1 MKKLK
6 FLYICLLGAA
16 LLSATAVGF
25 AAAGDR
31 WQVQAITENWNALY
45 GTITGLTNLNNG
57 DEIAAFDAAG
67 NCYGVGTYNGI
78 YYFLSV
84 FKAEAG
90 DKVKDDVPIEGD
102 FALPGFEEND
112 IVVLKVYVK
121 ADDKEYPIAPTGEG
135 AYKFIFTGNYP
146 PKRLDLVYK
155 APDDG
160 GGDGG
165 DDGGGGGGGGG
176 DGGVDDGSPGSGII
190 SGGLPYTG
198 RETPKETP
206 KAPLPTTKKAPPEE
220 GPGGPLGY
228 VTEKPGTA
236 PRDYYPAA
244 PSGQTATKRVVPAKP
259 PERASAPYKRS
270 VEPEIKRKPPKL
282 EEFEVTKRGRWP
294 LFLKILLFLLL
305 LALLLLALRK
315 LQKMQEKDDPPKN

>member
-1 MKKLK
+1 MKNLR
-6 FLYICLLGAA
+6 FLYICLLSVA

-25 AAAGDR
+25 AAPDANAR
-31 WQVQAITENWNALY
+31 WRAKATTEDWNALY
-45 GTITGLTNLNNG
+45 GTITGLTNLNDG

-67 NCYGVGTYNGI
+67 NCYSLGSYNGT

-90 DKVKDDVPIEGD
+90 DKVKDDIPIEGD

-112 IVVLKVYVK
+112 IVTFKVYVK

-135 AYKFIFTGNYP
+135 AYKFTFTGNYP

-155 APDDG
+155 APVD
-160 GGDGG
+160 DGG
-165 DDGGGGGGGGG
+165 DDGDDDGG
-176 DGGVDDGSPGSGII
+176 DDDGGDDDSSKSKII

-206 KAPLPTTKKAPPEE
+206 KAPLPTTKKVTPEE
-220 GPGGPLGY
+220 GPEGPLGY
-228 VTEKPGTA
+228 ATEKPDIA

-244 PSGQTATKRVVPAKP
+244 PSGQAAAKREAPAKTP
-259 PERASAPYKRS
+259 QEASAPYKRS
-270 VEPEIKRKPPKL
+270 IEPEIKRKPPKL
-282 EEFEVTKRGRWP
+282 EEPEITKRGRWP

-305 LALLLLALRK
+305 LLLLLLALRK
-315 LQKMQEKDDPPKN
+315 LQKMQEEDKTPQK